1 MPLRDHFNPPV
12 TKRSPWDALYGAWP
26 TLIVID
32 LNKRLP
38 PRYVAAPRIHLGAA
52 FEVDVAASEHNAPTW
67 STLERDDFDSGGGV
81 ATAVWAPPQPTLAI
95 ETDLPEQDEYEVR
108 IFDEEENR
116 VVAAIE
122 IVSPANKD
130 RPSHRRAFAAKC
142 ATLLQQKVSVI
153 LVDLVTVRH
162 SNLYADLLE
171 LLGQSDPSL
180 VPEPP
185 PTYAVACR
193 AHEMKQSWQLETW
206 VHPLK
211 LGASLPTL
219 PLWLSADLAIPLDL
233 ESSYEETCKVLRIT

>member
-1 MPLRDHFNPPV
+1 M
-12 TKRSPWDALYGAWP
+12 
-26 TLIVID
+26 IVID

-38 PRYVAAPRIHLGAA
+38 PRYVASPRVHLGAA
-52 FEVDVAASEHNAPTW
+52 FEIDVAASEYNARAW
-67 STLERDDFDSGGGV
+67 STAERDTSDDDGGV

-162 SNLYADLLE
+162 SNLYGDLLE

-185 PTYAVACR
+185 PMYAVACR
-193 AHEMKQSWQLETW
+193 AHEKKQSWQLETW

-219 PLWLSADLAIPLDL
+219 PLWLSADLAIPLEL
-233 ESSYEETCKVLRIT
+233 ESSYEETCRVLRIG